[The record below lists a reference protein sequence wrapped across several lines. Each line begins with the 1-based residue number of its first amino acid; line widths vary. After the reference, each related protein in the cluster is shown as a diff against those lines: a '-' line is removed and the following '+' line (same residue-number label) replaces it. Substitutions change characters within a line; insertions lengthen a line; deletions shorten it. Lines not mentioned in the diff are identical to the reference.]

1 MVFKCGHFKLQGSQ
15 NKERGS
21 FLTTALL
28 SWARSCQ
35 LQASG
40 GISVSEGL
48 GTEKMVNG
56 TGILHLA
63 PEHLQSTHRAGIL

>member
-40 GISVSEGL
+40 GILASEGL
-48 GTEKMVNG
+48 GTENSEWDWNIASG
-56 TGILHLA
+56 TRTSAIHT
-63 PEHLQSTHRAGIL
+63 QS